1 MRKYIIPIVAI
12 LALGIAEPAM
22 AYDSGDLISMQDALD
37 VATDLGL
44 ARVSH
49 TEFEGDQWRIEGRDM
64 SGRWMEVYVDA
75 TTGQVRGVNRGW

>member
-1 MRKYIIPIVAI
+1 MRKYVIPIVAI

-22 AYDSGDLISMQDALD
+22 AYDSGDLISMQDALG

-44 ARVSH
+44 ATVSH
-49 TEFEGDQWRIEGRDM
+49 TEFEGDEWRIEGRDM

-75 TTGQVRGVNRGW
+75 TSGQVRGVNRGW